1 MKTTFI
7 ATALFAA
14 IFTNAQ
20 AANVSGVSITV
31 AEDRC
36 VTVSYSLDAD
46 AVVTLDIATN
56 GVSVGGEAL
65 SRLTGDVYA
74 RIGTGAHTAQWRP
87 EGEFASATLSVSV
100 TAWPTDDPPDY
111 MVVDLNTNST
121 NRIRWYPSADHLPG
135 GLLANRD
142 YRTTRLVMRKIPARG
157 VTWTMGGT
165 TEAQSSSANEAAHTV
180 TFADNY
186 YIGVFELTQR
196 QWKTVAGT
204 ARPWPSF
211 FSSDHQVRDMRP
223 VENVCYNELRS
234 YAIPNTSSQE
244 VTGSAAN
251 VSADYLYPNAPHPSS
266 FLGRLRAFFGGAI
279 AFDLPSEAQWEW
291 ACRAGNG
298 LGKWGDGSAITSIDN
313 DANLSRM
320 ARYKWTTANHSQD
333 AADMDANSGL
343 ENGTAEVGSYA
354 PNAWGLYD
362 MHGNVEEWCLDF
374 FAGDISALGGTV
386 NANGTKLV
394 TSPEANGGT
403 RVARGGWWAYPAHPQ
418 RSGKR
423 DSAWPNV
430 RRGNNATQTYG
441 IRLCCPASL
450 N

>member
-1 MKTTFI
+1 MKTFFI
-7 ATALFAA
+7 AAALFAA
-14 IFTNAQ
+14 VSATAH
-20 AANVSGVSITV
+20 AANVSGVSVTV
-31 AEDRC
+31 ADDRC

-56 GVSVGGEAL
+56 GVSVGGTAL

-74 RIGTGAHTAQWRP
+74 RFGAGAHTAVWRP
-87 EGEFASATLSVSV
+87 EGEFESATVSASV

-121 NRIRWYPSADHLPG
+121 DRIRWYPSADHLPG
-135 GLLANRD
+135 GLLTNRD

-165 TEAQSSSANEAAHTV
+165 TEAQSSSADEVAHSV
-180 TFADNY
+180 TFASNY

-196 QWKTVAGT
+196 QWKAVAGAT
-204 ARPWPSF
+204 RPWPSF
-211 FSSDHQVRDMRP
+211 FSGDRQIRDMRP
-223 VENVCYNELRS
+223 VENVCYNEIRTF
-234 YAIPNTSSQE
+234 AIPNTSSVE
-244 VTGSAAN
+244 ASGT

-266 FLGRLRAFFGGAI
+266 FLGRLRAFFDGAI

-298 LGKWGDGSAITSIDN
+298 LGKWGDGSTITAIDN
-313 DANLSRM
+313 DENLARI
-320 ARYKWTTANHSQD
+320 ARYKWTTENHSQA
-333 AADMDANSGL
+333 AADMDANCGS

-374 FAGDISALGGTV
+374 FASDISALGGAV

-394 TSPEANGGT
+394 SSPDTDGGM
-403 RVARGGWWAYPAHPQ
+403 RIARGGWWAYPAHPQ

-423 DSAWPNV
+423 DKAWPNV
-430 RRGNNATQTYG
+430 RRGNNATHTYG